1 MYNMLC
7 INTSFEGSFKLYSV
21 KQARC
26 LSKISGSQLLYKFSM
41 HAWAFQVTQW

>member
-7 INTSFEGSFKLYSV
+7 INTSFERFFKLYSV

-26 LSKISGSQLLYKFSM
+26 LSKISGSQLLYKLSM
-41 HAWAFQVTQW
+41 HAWTSQVTQW